1 MRVRL
6 AWSRPPRAADAARH
20 DRPRQI
26 YAGRDELPADH
37 DIGEGPGRRNPAR
50 AAAAGGLPAPAHRQ
64 HGAAS
69 RARSRHL
76 LAKRRGPAPLHA
88 QGVETHGELHGP
100 LSEALA
106 PRAHGPPGHAR
117 IESSGSLKDLD
128 PQPGQDRRADRG
140 SAVTP
145 APQDEVRQQGVAD
158 LAGRTPNAPHE
169 DPMDPAGLAYQA
181 RVAAV
186 EGHR

>member
-1 MRVRL
+1 MRPGTIGHGRSTRVEMSCPPTTTL
-6 AWSRPPRAADAARH
+6 ARDQAAGTPPGQRRRAAFQHLPIASTAR
-20 DRPRQI
+20 R
-26 YAGRDELPADH
+26 A
-37 DIGEGPGRRNPAR
+37 GPG
-50 AAAAGGLPAPAHRQ
+50 AGTSSPNGGVPPHCTHR
-64 HGAAS
+64 
-69 RARSRHL
+69 
-76 LAKRRGPAPLHA
+76 
-88 QGVETHGELHGP
+88 GVETHGELHGP